1 MLTYLTY
8 YNGEKINMSTNNIE
22 QFIDHE
28 VRIRML
34 ERTYA
39 KGLTLLWWI
48 LGTTIAAVLVPV
60 ILHRYHLA

>member
-1 MLTYLTY
+1 MLIYLTY
-8 YNGEKINMSTNNIE
+8 YNEELLNMSTNNIE

-48 LGTTIAAVLVPV
+48 LGTAVAAVVVPI
-60 ILHRYHLA
+60 ILHHYHLA